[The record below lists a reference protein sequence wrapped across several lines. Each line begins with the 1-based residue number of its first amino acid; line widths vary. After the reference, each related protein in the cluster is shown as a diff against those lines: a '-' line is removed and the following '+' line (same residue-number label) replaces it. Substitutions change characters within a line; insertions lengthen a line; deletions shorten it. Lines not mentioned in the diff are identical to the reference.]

1 MRKTLDK
8 GNGQDPGTYRHG
20 ISGHDVDMTKGE
32 AFENKKTKKRTEDG
46 QTRKHPPKAPALPRR
61 LYDLKAIADYL
72 GIPVYSVRGLI
83 WNGSLPCVRIGR
95 RQYLDLKDVDRF
107 IESQK
112 ECE

>member
-1 MRKTLDK
+1 MDK
-8 GNGQDPGTYRHG
+8 GNGQDPGTSPR
-20 ISGHDVDMTKGE
+20 GHDVGRGNEK
-32 AFENKKTKKRTEDG
+32 APENTRTPGRARVG
-46 QTRKHPPKAPALPRR
+46 QTRKHPPKAPPLARR

-112 ECE
+112 VCE